1 MKRVGLILLI
11 ALAPASFARAAD
23 ESGADY
29 EIIPDLDI
37 GFLMSQPKLP
47 WGEDPFLMQP
57 GFANVPQ
64 KGEKFVLSGVL
75 YGKKSPMAVINGKM
89 VEEGAIVDG
98 RLVQRIGEN
107 FVILKKNESEIQL
120 TLPPLIDEMPDL
132 AGSEEGEE
140 AP

>member
-1 MKRVGLILLI
+1 MISQKT
-11 ALAPASFARAAD
+11 FAAD
-23 ESGADY
+23 TSDY
-29 EIIPDLDI
+29 EILPDIDI

-57 GFANVPQ
+57 GFANVPS
-64 KGEKFVLSGVL
+64 KSDKFVLSGVL

-120 TLPPLIDEMPDL
+120 TLPPLIDELPDL
-132 AGSEEGEE
+132 AGGEEGEE

>member
-1 MKRVGLILLI
+1 MKGILVIFAGLLASGAG
-11 ALAPASFARAAD
+11 ALAAD
-23 ESGADY
+23 EADY
-29 EIIPDLDI
+29 EILPDLDI

-57 GFANVPQ
+57 GFANVPM
-64 KGEKFVLSGVL
+64 KNEKFVLSGVL
-75 YGKKSPMAVINGKM
+75 FGKKSPMAVINGKM
-89 VEEGAIVDG
+89 VEEGAVIDG

-132 AGSEEGEE
+132 ATGDEGEE
-140 AP
+140 TP

>member
-1 MKRVGLILLI
+1 MMRLFSCLLVMMI
-11 ALAPASFARAAD
+11 SQKTFAAD
-23 ESGADY
+23 TSDY
-29 EIIPDLDI
+29 EILPDIDI

-57 GFANVPQ
+57 GFANVPS
-64 KGEKFVLSGVL
+64 KSDKFVLSGVL

-120 TLPPLIDEMPDL
+120 TLPPLIDELPDL
-132 AGSEEGEE
+132 AGGEEGEE

>member
-1 MKRVGLILLI
+1 MKRVGLILLLV
-11 ALAPASFARAAD
+11 LAPASLVRAAD
-23 ESGADY
+23 ESSADY